1 MKWFSLEGIMTE
13 VKRIRW
19 PGAGELAEKSGKV
32 LLFCALFAAFF
43 VLCETLVAAVLRLIG
58 VGA

>member
-1 MKWFSLEGIMTE
+1 MKWFSLQGIITE

-19 PGAGELAEKSGKV
+19 PSLNELGVKSAKV
-32 LLFCALFAAFF
+32 LLFCALFCIFF
-43 VLCETLVAAVLRLIG
+43 VACESIVATCLKLIG